1 MIILAVVLLS
11 ISCILLARG
20 VYKLQKKVK
29 DLHNETNNRVSQ
41 YYIETNNKFE
51 RDVNELNYLVR
62 ELQSNIDENETDI
75 ISLLDSRL
83 DKLETKLKGLIPA
96 TNQEVLKE
104 VQQMRDDFFALR
116 QNF

>member
-20 VYKLQKKVK
+20 VYKLQKRVK

-41 YYIETNNKFE
+41 YYVETNDKF
-51 RDVNELNYLVR
+51 DKDINELNYLVR
-62 ELQSNIDENETDI
+62 EVESQIKSDNKK
-75 ISLLDSRL
+75 
-83 DKLETKLKGLIPA
+83 KLEKLTEQIIKKIPI
-96 TNQEVLKE
+96 TNDTLLKE
-104 VQQMRDDFFALR
+104 VKQMRDDFFALR

>member
-20 VYKLQKKVK
+20 VYKLQKRVK

-41 YYIETNNKFE
+41 YYVETNDKF
-51 RDVNELNYLVR
+51 DKDINELNYLVR
-62 ELQSNIDENETDI
+62 EVESQIKSDNKK
-75 ISLLDSRL
+75 
-83 DKLETKLKGLIPA
+83 KLEKLTEQIIKKIPT
-96 TNQEVLKE
+96 TNEELLKE
-104 VQQMRDDFFALR
+104 VKQMRDDFLALR

>member
-1 MIILAVVLLS
+1 MIIIAVVLLS

-41 YYIETNNKFE
+41 YYIETNDKF
-51 RDVNELNYLVR
+51 DKDINELNYLVR
-62 ELQSNIDENETDI
+62 EIESEIKSDTKKKLQKLTEQI
-75 ISLLDSRL
+75 IKKIPITN
-83 DKLETKLKGLIPA
+83 DKL
-96 TNQEVLKE
+96 LKE
-104 VQQMRDDFFALR
+104 VQQMREDFLALR

>member
-20 VYKLQKKVK
+20 VYKLQKRVK

-41 YYIETNNKFE
+41 YYIETNDKF
-51 RDVNELNYLVR
+51 DKDINELNYLVR
-62 ELQSNIDENETDI
+62 EIESEIKSDNKKKLEKLTEQI
-75 ISLLDSRL
+75 IKKIPITN
-83 DKLETKLKGLIPA
+83 DKL
-96 TNQEVLKE
+96 LKE
-104 VQQMRDDFFALR
+104 VQQMREDFLALR